1 MYNYIDK
8 TDNEMTNIFVSLIS
22 LLQLSQILMEF
33 NMSNGY
39 EHWILP
45 DLCWEKEWRAEKDR
59 GLGFT
64 MDIFKSKKGHELGGF
79 EHTLRH
85 YNTYDI
91 DIMDG
96 REGSVLLT
104 DDGLRMG

>member
-8 TDNEMTNIFVSLIS
+8 IDNEMTDIFVSLIS
-22 LLQLSQILMEF
+22 LLQQSQILMEF

-64 MDIFKSKKGHELGGF
+64 MDIF
-79 EHTLRH
+79 
-85 YNTYDI
+85 
-91 DIMDG
+91 
-96 REGSVLLT
+96 
-104 DDGLRMG
+104 